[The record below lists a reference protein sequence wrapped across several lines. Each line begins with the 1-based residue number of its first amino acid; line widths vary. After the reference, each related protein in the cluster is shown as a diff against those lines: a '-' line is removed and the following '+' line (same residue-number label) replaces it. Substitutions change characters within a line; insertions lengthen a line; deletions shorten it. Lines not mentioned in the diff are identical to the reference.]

1 MFPRSCHAIG
11 HALVVLDT
19 HSADTEPLRS
29 TRAPGRGD
37 RGFFAGDT
45 SAQIFVVK
53 NWKGAALMDPRLKA
67 FLTGAL
73 IAFLLMLERNQR
85 HHAHCTQCYQPLHI
99 NTLYS
104 RPRHPQDALS
114 LSEDNSYLPSS

>member
-1 MFPRSCHAIG
+1 MFPRSCHACG
-11 HALVVLDT
+11 HALAVLDT
-19 HSADTEPLRS
+19 HSADTEPLWSARG
-29 TRAPGRGD
+29 PGRGD
-37 RGFFAGDT
+37 RGFFARDT
-45 SAQIFVVK
+45 SAQIFVAE

-73 IAFLLMLERNQR
+73 IAFLLNKHASYSNQR

-114 LSEDNSYLPSS
+114 LS